1 MKQILIERIR
11 NLTRMALTE
20 DGKLCEYRTSVKGSE
35 GLTGNV
41 YIGRVKTILKGMD
54 AAFVDIGTEKNAFLH
69 AGDIQIDSASL
80 DSENKERL
88 QSVPIT
94 KLLKQGQE
102 LPVQVIKEPGGDKG
116 PRISCYVTLPGR
128 LCVLVPTLEM
138 LGVSRKIENEEK
150 RTALR
155 EMAVECRKELGIKCG
170 IILRTAA
177 ENCTK
182 EALKKDIEGL
192 LKLWDGIDKKS
203 RCLKAPSL
211 LYSESSPVVTAL
223 RDIADENTEIIVR
236 GKDLLDEV
244 KDMAALFNPEADVT
258 LAEGDVFSD
267 HRIDTLLEKSL
278 SRKVWLKSGGY
289 LVIDH
294 TEAMTVIDVNSGKF
308 SGTKNLSDTVFKLN
322 CEAAEEVMRQL
333 RLRDI
338 GGMVIVDFID
348 LDTEERQT
356 KLLNRLKEL
365 AKNDR
370 TKVVVVDITP
380 LGLVEITRKKLNQ
393 PLMLK
398 RTDEC
403 PYCRGSGR
411 RNNAVTQA
419 YEILSDI
426 HNRYADGMCCL
437 VKCSEAVCRVLKE
450 TGTDTNINAYM
461 KSAFV
466 SGGKDYIVEAC
477 AENELP
483 GGCEKIPSFT
493 L

>member
-1 MKQILIERIR
+1 M
-11 NLTRMALTE
+11 TRTALLQ
-20 DGKLCEYRTSVKGSE
+20 DGRLCEYQSSVKGSE

-69 AGDIQIDSASL
+69 AGDIQLDSASL
-80 DSENKERL
+80 DNENKERL

-94 KLLKQGQE
+94 KLLKQGRE

-138 LGVSRKIENEEK
+138 LGVSRKIEDEDK
-150 RTALR
+150 RTELR
-155 EMAVECRKELGIKCG
+155 QMAVECRNELGIRCG
-170 IILRTAA
+170 IILRTAS

-182 EALKKDIEGL
+182 EALKADIERL
-192 LKLWDGIDKKS
+192 LHLWQGIEQKS
-203 RCLKAPSL
+203 RGLKAPCL
-211 LYSESSPVVTAL
+211 LYSEASPIVTAL
-223 RDIADENTEIIVR
+223 RDMADRETEIRVR
-236 GKDLLDEV
+236 GKELYDEV
-244 KDMAALFNPEADVT
+244 KDMAALFDLEAEIT
-258 LAEGDVFSD
+258 LSEGDLFGD
-267 HRIDTLLEKSL
+267 FRIDTQLEKSL

-348 LDTEERQT
+348 LDTQEQQQR
-356 KLLNRLKEL
+356 LLEKLKEL

-403 PYCRGSGR
+403 PYCMGSGR

-419 YEILSDI
+419 YEILSLL
-426 HNRYADGMCCL
+426 HNCYVDGQCCL
-437 VKCSEAVCRVLKE
+437 VKCSEAVCSVLKQA
-450 TGTDTNINAYM
+450 GTDTNINAYM
-461 KSAFV
+461 KNAFL
-466 SGGKDYIVEAC
+466 SGRDYIVEAC
-477 AENELP
+477 AETELP
-483 GGCEKIPSFT
+483 KGCEKIPSFT